1 MALVGYD
8 LDQRVLRPG
17 ETVALTSYWRCL
29 QRMDTNY
36 NISAQVV
43 DVGQRK
49 AAQHDGWPLDGAAPT
64 AAWEPGQDLT
74 DTYRL
79 EIYPDASPGVYDV
92 RIIVYALMDGD
103 IAHLP
108 VTPEGGRMQ
117 AKHITLTTLRVV
129 R

>member
-8 LDQRVLRPG
+8 LDRRVVRRG
-17 ETVALTSYWRCL
+17 EMVTLTLNWHCL

-43 DVGQRK
+43 DVAQRK

-74 DTYRL
+74 DTYTL
-79 EIYPDASPGVYDV
+79 QIYPDASPGVYDV
-92 RIIVYALMDGD
+92 RIIVYALIDGE
-103 IAHLP
+103 IEHLP